1 MDAVEEQSSKQSRR
15 KLVIG
20 PLPCDLDYEPDEE
33 EKLAALRAAI
43 DEGLASGVVEGDV
56 FERVRQHLGLPSRS

>member
-1 MDAVEEQSSKQSRR
+1 MDAVEEQSRR

-43 DEGLASGVVEGDV
+43 DEGLASGTAEDGV
-56 FERVRQHLGLPSRS
+56 FERIYEALRIARTP